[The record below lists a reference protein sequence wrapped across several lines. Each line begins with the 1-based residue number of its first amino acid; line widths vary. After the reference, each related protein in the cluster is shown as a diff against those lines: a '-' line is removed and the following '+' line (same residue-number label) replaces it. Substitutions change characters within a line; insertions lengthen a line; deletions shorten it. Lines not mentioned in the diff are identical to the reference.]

1 MRCPILLFA
10 LFATC
15 TSSALLGGCASRQYT
30 EAAAGYSYVGNGR
43 SEVTYY
49 PASAQR
55 VAAAATA
62 YVAPAYAAPA
72 SSTTKPAHAAVGD
85 RKVVGFSR
93 RYAPGEI
100 VVSFADR
107 RLYLIEASGRAL
119 SYPITVPREQDLW
132 QGVTEVSAKRE
143 NPGWFPTEDMRREN
157 PKLPTYIPGGHPMN
171 PLGVRALYL
180 GTSTYRIHGT
190 DAPWTIGTAV
200 SKGCIRMF
208 NEHVLEIYDRISL
221 GARVTVTW
229 DSFAIS

>member
-1 MRCPILLFA
+1 MQWSKIAGSLVLA
-10 LFATC
+10 LGIGA
-15 TSSALLGGCASRQYT
+15 LGGCASKEYS
-30 EAAAGYSYVGNGR
+30 EAAYGYSYAGDSR

-49 PASAQR
+49 TSSTYRP
-55 VAAAATA
+55 AAAPSAAA
-62 YVAPAYAAPA
+62 YAPAEQGSRTANVERPKA
-72 SSTTKPAHAAVGD
+72 
-85 RKVVGFSR
+85 VGFSR
-93 RYAPGEI
+93 RFAPGEI

-107 RLYLIEASGRAL
+107 RLYLIEASGRAM

-132 QGVTEVSAKRE
+132 QGVTEVSAKKE
-143 NPGWFPTEDMRREN
+143 NPGWFPTEEMRREN
-157 PKLPTYIPGGHPMN
+157 PRLPTYVPGGHPMN

-208 NEHVLEIYDRISL
+208 NEHVLELYERVPL

>member
-1 MRCPILLFA
+1 MRCSTISMPVFFA
-10 LFATC
+10 VAVG
-15 TSSALLGGCASRQYT
+15 AILGGCASNHSAGT
-30 EAAAGYSYVGNGR
+30 AAGYSYAGD
-43 SEVTYY
+43 SSAQATYY
-49 PASAQR
+49 PGSAYR
-55 VAAAATA
+55 AAGSSYAA
-62 YVAPAYAAPA
+62 APAYPERPA
-72 SSTTKPAHAAVGD
+72 YPEHKSRQADVDS
-85 RKVVGFSR
+85 RKVGGFSR
-93 RYAPGEI
+93 RFAPGEI

-107 RLYLIEASGRAL
+107 RLYFIEASGRAV

-143 NPGWFPTEDMRREN
+143 NPGWFPTADMRREN
-157 PKLPTYIPGGHPMN
+157 PKLPSYIPGGHPMN

-208 NEHVLEIYDRISL
+208 NEHVLEIYDRIPL

>member
-1 MRCPILLFA
+1 MAR
-10 LFATC
+10 
-15 TSSALLGGCASRQYT
+15 SSFSVSVIIVVLVGALLGACASSQST
-30 EAAAGYSYVGNGR
+30 GSTAGYSYADDGAAR
-43 SEVTYY
+43 ATYSPAVTYY
-49 PASAQR
+49 PAAAYR
-55 VAAAATA
+55 AAAAPVATA
-62 YVAPAYAAPA
+62 PPAGNRSERQAEVD
-72 SSTTKPAHAAVGD
+72 S

-93 RYAPGEI
+93 RFGAGEI

-107 RLYLIEASGRAL
+107 RLYFIEASGRAI
-119 SYPITVPREQDLW
+119 SYPITAPREQDLW

-143 NPGWFPTEDMRREN
+143 NPGWFPTDEMKREN
-157 PKLPTYIPGGHPMN
+157 PRLPSYVPGGHPMN

-180 GTSTYRIHGT
+180 GTSMYRIHGT

-208 NEHVLEIYDRISL
+208 NEHVLDLYDRVPL